1 MHLADLDTKWK
12 KALLFYLHDTLF
24 TFFSLTFK
32 TQMYYFLFFWG
43 GHFLCFL
50 GMNKNAG
57 RKCACVLT
65 AVLQYLLSQLSTHLP
80 LITWVIYIL
89 MFYQYLTD
97 YVYEGQEWSR
107 VYPWEW
113 WQRRQIWRIYSWNI
127 GILYNIYCIFK
138 NTKQ

>member
-1 MHLADLDTKWK
+1 MKEGLAFLSS
-12 KALLFYLHDTLF
+12 LYIIYI
-24 TFFSLTFK
+24 FSLTFK
-32 TQMYYFLFFWG
+32 IQMYYFLFFWG

-97 YVYEGQEWSR
+97 YVYEGQE
-107 VYPWEW
+107 
-113 WQRRQIWRIYSWNI
+113 
-127 GILYNIYCIFK
+127 
-138 NTKQ
+138 